1 MDFYRLFTGKSIKVG
16 AIIACLMCLG
26 SMLASFG
33 IVELCKL
40 AAGQDMNA
48 IMSLSLFITQVEW
61 AFGVDFADIV
71 LTGTG
76 AFSLFIGCMIS
87 ASFIGSEQSCGFT
100 KNFAGQLPNKGYMA
114 ISKFIV
120 TSAAQFLI
128 LFIYTAVSS
137 ICAVL
142 LFGKYITGY
151 EIGGLMLALG
161 LRVLLYFA
169 VNAII
174 VFLCTLTKSHAVAMV
189 AGCIFGSGI
198 TKFAYLIAGMVLS
211 TMKINI
217 TISDYMPD
225 GINSLL
231 SMSTL
236 DDLAVKGLVVAV
248 VFITVFL
255 GANYLVVR
263 KRDVR

>member
-1 MDFYRLFTGKSIKVG
+1 
-16 AIIACLMCLG
+16 
-26 SMLASFG
+26 
-33 IVELCKL
+33 
-40 AAGQDMNA
+40 
-48 IMSLSLFITQVEW
+48 
-61 AFGVDFADIV
+61 
-71 LTGTG
+71 
-76 AFSLFIGCMIS
+76 
-87 ASFIGSEQSCGFT
+87 
-100 KNFAGQLPNKGYMA
+100 
-114 ISKFIV
+114 
-120 TSAAQFLI
+120 
-128 LFIYTAVSS
+128 
-137 ICAVL
+137 
-142 LFGKYITGY
+142 
-151 EIGGLMLALG
+151 MLALG

-211 TMKINI
+211 TMKIDL

-231 SMSTL
+231 SMATL